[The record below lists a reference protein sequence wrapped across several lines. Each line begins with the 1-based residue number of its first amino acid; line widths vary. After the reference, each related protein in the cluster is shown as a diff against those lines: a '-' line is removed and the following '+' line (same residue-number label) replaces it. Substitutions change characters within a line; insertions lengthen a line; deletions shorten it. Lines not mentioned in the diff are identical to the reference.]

1 MSVSLSLSFDAAASS
16 RSSPSMPKLQCL
28 LDISLSAVQPLDPC
42 SPVAAQG
49 HRSPQRAHR
58 HGTEGILVG
67 VHDVG
72 VGKIGGQH
80 RLKNTALACR
90 AGPEP
95 VVRRRRHGQTSAC
108 SCSLC
113 RAEHTCPSWT
123 SGHGCRLSQTRPDHT
138 PGAIPASSSG
148 SVVSITFTATVV
160 PFQLPRYTCM
170 VWESE
175 VSHARESEVSHTCLA
190 KENAKKFAFAKKKK
204 IDNILT
210 LPYAPRPISGPSRTS
225 VKAEGIARLKVGM
238 PPATEEMLRWLSML
252 GRRPAPA
259 SANGGD
265 TVPDAGGEGPP
276 EPAIAANGDT
286 ACCSEGSSWGTACR
300 CVLADAVGSG
310 GLRVSC
316 RTIAK

>member
-1 MSVSLSLSFDAAASS
+1 MSHS
-16 RSSPSMPKLQCL
+16 
-28 LDISLSAVQPLDPC
+28 
-42 SPVAAQG
+42 
-49 HRSPQRAHR
+49 
-58 HGTEGILVG
+58 
-67 VHDVG
+67 
-72 VGKIGGQH
+72 
-80 RLKNTALACR
+80 
-90 AGPEP
+90 
-95 VVRRRRHGQTSAC
+95 
-108 SCSLC
+108 
-113 RAEHTCPSWT
+113 
-123 SGHGCRLSQTRPDHT
+123 
-138 PGAIPASSSG
+138 
-148 SVVSITFTATVV
+148 
-160 PFQLPRYTCM
+160 
-170 VWESE
+170 
-175 VSHARESEVSHTCLA
+175 CLA
-190 KENAKKFAFAKKKK
+190 AEQQRNLHLQK

-259 SANGGD
+259 SASGGD